1 MNRILV
7 LYKSKY
13 GATKKY
19 AELLKEALTCD
30 IEETQNFKAI
40 DFHQYD
46 CIVFAGAIYASG
58 IAGINV
64 LQKNHRVLNTKK
76 LAVFC
81 VGASPYNEEALMDIK
96 AHNLKCDLQNIP
108 LFYGRGAW
116 DESKMTF
123 KDRTLCK
130 LLQKAV
136 AKKEPAACEPWMR
149 ALLSSKGQ
157 KCDWID
163 AQYIQPLIRYIKDEK
178 QNRISFD

>member
-1 MNRILV
+1 MNKLLV

-30 IEETQNFKAI
+30 IEESCNFKKV
-40 DFHQYD
+40 DFNHYD

-58 IAGINV
+58 IAGIDI
-64 LQKNHRVLNTKK
+64 LRKNSNLLNTKK

-81 VGASPYNEEALMDIK
+81 VGASPYDEKALSEIK
-96 AHNLKCDLQNIP
+96 AHNLKADLENIP
-108 LFYGRGAW
+108 VFYGRGAW

-136 AKKEPAACEPWMR
+136 AKKARDACEPWMR
-149 ALLSSKGQ
+149 ALLSSSGQ
-157 KCDWID
+157 KCDWTD
-163 AQYIQPLIRYIKDEK
+163 PKYLQPLISYIENKD
-178 QNRISFD
+178 

>member
-1 MNRILV
+1 MMNKILV
-7 LYKSKY
+7 LYQSKY

-19 AELLKEALTCD
+19 AELLKNDLPCD
-30 IEETQNFKAI
+30 IEETRNFKAI

-58 IAGINV
+58 IAGIKILRRNY
-64 LQKNHRVLNTKK
+64 NVLNTKK
-76 LAVFC
+76 IAVFC
-81 VGASPYNEEALMDIK
+81 VGASPYDEKALMELK
-96 AHNLKCDLQNIP
+96 AHNFKSDLHNIP

-123 KDRTLCK
+123 KDRALCK

-149 ALLSSKGQ
+149 ALMSSIGQ
-157 KCDWID
+157 KCDWTE
-163 AQYIQPLIRYIKDEK
+163 QKYLQPLIRYIKEED
-178 QNRISFD
+178 